1 MPRSHAQ
8 ADGGK
13 IGKEIMQTRNKYGNR
28 TFVDQRGIRW
38 DSEKEYYRYV
48 MLRQAEKQ
56 GLITSLQRQVVFTL
70 LPAITEEQTVQ
81 LKTKTKAVTKT
92 VQQPVT
98 YRADFVYTK
107 DGQQIVEDVKGSPR
121 MLTKEYLI
129 KKKFM
134 RGLFGIKIKEVY
146 HENDVI

>member
-1 MPRSHAQ
+1 MQARS
-8 ADGGK
+8 
-13 IGKEIMQTRNKYGNR
+13 KYGNR
-28 TFVDQRGIRW
+28 AFVDQGGIRW
-38 DSEKEYYRYV
+38 DSEKEFYRYV

-81 LKTKTKAVTKT
+81 LKTKTKTVTKT

-107 DGQQIVEDVKGSPR
+107 DGQQVIEDVKGSPR
-121 MLTKEYLI
+121 MLTPEYLL
-129 KKKFM
+129 KKKMM
-134 RGLFGIKIKEVY
+134 RALLGITIREIY
-146 HENDVI
+146 HATDEI

>member
-1 MPRSHAQ
+1 MQARS
-8 ADGGK
+8 
-13 IGKEIMQTRNKYGNR
+13 KYGNR
-28 TFVDQRGIRW
+28 AFVDRQGIHW
-38 DSEKEYYRYV
+38 DSEKEYYRWL
-48 MLRQAEKQ
+48 MLCRAEADSRIQ
-56 GLITSLQRQVVFTL
+56 GLQRQVVFTL

-81 LKTKTKAVTKT
+81 LKTKTKTVIKT

-146 HENDVI
+146 EPTDKI

>member
-13 IGKEIMQTRNKYGNR
+13 IGKEIMQTRSKYGNR
-28 TFVDQRGIRW
+28 TFVDQGGIRW
-38 DSEKEYYRYV
+38 DSEKEFYRYV
-48 MLRQAEKQ
+48 MLRKAEGEGRIQ
-56 GLITSLQRQVVFTL
+56 GLQRQVVFTL

-81 LKTKTKAVTKT
+81 LKTKTKTVTKT

-107 DGQQIVEDVKGSPR
+107 DGQQVIEDVKGSPR
-121 MLTKEYLI
+121 MLTPEYLL
-129 KKKFM
+129 KKKMM
-134 RGLFGIKIKEVY
+134 RALLGIIIKEVY
-146 HENDVI
+146 HATDEI

>member
-1 MPRSHAQ
+1 
-8 ADGGK
+8 
-13 IGKEIMQTRNKYGNR
+13 MQTRSKYGNR
-28 TFVDQRGIRW
+28 SFTDQGGIRW
-38 DSEKEYYRYV
+38 DSEKEFYRYV

-98 YRADFVYTK
+98 YRADCVYTK

>member
-1 MPRSHAQ
+1 
-8 ADGGK
+8 
-13 IGKEIMQTRNKYGNR
+13 MQTRSKYGNR
-28 TFVDQRGIRW
+28 TFVDQRGFRW

-70 LPAITEEQTVQ
+70 LPAVTEEQTVQ
-81 LKTKTKAVTKT
+81 LKTKTKTVTKT

-146 HENDVI
+146 EPTDKI

>member
-28 TFVDQRGIRW
+28 NFTDQQGNRW

-48 MLRQAEKQ
+48 ELRKAEADGRIQ
-56 GLITSLQRQVVFTL
+56 GLQRQVVFSL
-70 LPAITEEQTVQ
+70 LPAVTEEQTVQ
-81 LKTKTKAVTKT
+81 LKTKTKTVTKT

-98 YRADFVYTK
+98 YRADFVYMK

-134 RGLFGIKIKEVY
+134 RGLLGITIKEVY
-146 HENDVI
+146 HATDEI

>member
-1 MPRSHAQ
+1 M
-8 ADGGK
+8 
-13 IGKEIMQTRNKYGNR
+13 ETRNKYGNR
-28 TFVDQRGIRW
+28 TFVDQGGIRW
-38 DSEKEYYRYV
+38 DSEKEYYRWV

-70 LPAITEEQTVQ
+70 LPAVTEEQTVQ
-81 LKTKTKAVTKT
+81 LKTKTKTVTKT
-92 VQQPVT
+92 AQHPVT

>member
-1 MPRSHAQ
+1 
-8 ADGGK
+8 
-13 IGKEIMQTRNKYGNR
+13 MQTRSKYGNR
-28 TFVDQRGIRW
+28 TFVDQRGFRW

-81 LKTKTKAVTKT
+81 LKTKTKTVTKT

-98 YRADFVYTK
+98 YRADFVYMK

-121 MLTKEYLI
+121 MLTKEYLL
-129 KKKFM
+129 KKKMM
-134 RGLFGIKIKEVY
+134 RALLGIAIKEVY
-146 HENDVI
+146 EPTDEI

>member
-13 IGKEIMQTRNKYGNR
+13 IRKETMQTRSKYGNR
-28 TFVDQRGIRW
+28 AFVDQGGIRW
-38 DSEKEYYRYV
+38 DSEKEFYRYV
-48 MLRQAEKQ
+48 ILRHAEAQ

-70 LPAITEEQTVQ
+70 LPAITEEETVQ
-81 LKTKTKAVTKT
+81 LKTKTKTVTKT

-98 YRADFVYTK
+98 YRADFVYIK

-121 MLTKEYLI
+121 MLTPEYLL
-129 KKKFM
+129 KKKMM
-134 RGLFGIKIKEVY
+134 RALLGIIIKEVY
-146 HENDVI
+146 NATDKI

>member
-13 IGKEIMQTRNKYGNR
+13 IGKEIMQTRSKYGNR
-28 TFVDQRGIRW
+28 TFVDQRGFRW

-48 MLRQAEKQ
+48 MLRQAEGEGRIQ
-56 GLITSLQRQVVFTL
+56 GLQRQVVFTL

-81 LKTKTKAVTKT
+81 LKTKTKTVTKT

-107 DGQQIVEDVKGSPR
+107 DGQQVIEDVKGSPR
-121 MLTKEYLI
+121 MLTPEYLL
-129 KKKFM
+129 KKKMM
-134 RGLFGIKIKEVY
+134 RALLGITIREIY
-146 HENDVI
+146 HATDEI

>member
-1 MPRSHAQ
+1 
-8 ADGGK
+8 
-13 IGKEIMQTRNKYGNR
+13 MQTRSKYGNR
-28 TFVDQRGIRW
+28 TFTDQRGFRW
-38 DSEKEYYRYV
+38 DSEKEYYRWV

-81 LKTKTKAVTKT
+81 LKTKTKTVTKT

-98 YRADFVYTK
+98 YRADFVYIK

-121 MLTKEYLI
+121 MLTPEYLL
-129 KKKFM
+129 KKKMM
-134 RGLFGIKIKEVY
+134 RALLGIKIKEVY
-146 HENDVI
+146 EPTDKI

>member
-1 MPRSHAQ
+1 
-8 ADGGK
+8 
-13 IGKEIMQTRNKYGNR
+13 MQTRSKYGNR
-28 TFVDQRGIRW
+28 SFTDQGGIRW
-38 DSEKEYYRYV
+38 DSEKEFYRYV

-98 YRADFVYTK
+98 YHADFVYTK

>member
-1 MPRSHAQ
+1 
-8 ADGGK
+8 
-13 IGKEIMQTRNKYGNR
+13 MQKRNKYGNR
-28 TFVDQRGIRW
+28 NFVDQQGIRW

-48 MLRQAEKQ
+48 ALRAAEADGRIQ
-56 GLITSLQRQVVFTL
+56 GLQRQVVFTL
-70 LPAITEEQTVQ
+70 LSAVTEEQTVQ
-81 LKTKTKAVTKT
+81 LKTKTKTVTKT
-92 VQQPVT
+92 AQHPVT

>member
-13 IGKEIMQTRNKYGNR
+13 IGKEIMQTRSKYGNR
-28 TFVDQRGIRW
+28 TFVDQGGIRW
-38 DSEKEYYRYV
+38 DSEKEFYRYV
-48 MLRQAEKQ
+48 MLRKAEGEGRIQ
-56 GLITSLQRQVVFTL
+56 GLQRQVVFTL
-70 LPAITEEQTVQ
+70 LPAVTEEQTVQ
-81 LKTKTKAVTKT
+81 LKTKTKTVTKT

-98 YRADFVYTK
+98 YRADFVYMK

-146 HENDVI
+146 EPTDKI